1 MSKKANQIL
10 ARYEKG
16 YVTDAQLLRYKELGA
31 ITNEEYDKIYATK
44 HPKTEENANGAT
56 D

>member
-10 ARYEKG
+10 TRYEKG

-31 ITNEEYDKIYATK
+31 ITEEEYVKIYETK
-44 HPKTEENANGAT
+44 HQKGAE
-56 D
+56 